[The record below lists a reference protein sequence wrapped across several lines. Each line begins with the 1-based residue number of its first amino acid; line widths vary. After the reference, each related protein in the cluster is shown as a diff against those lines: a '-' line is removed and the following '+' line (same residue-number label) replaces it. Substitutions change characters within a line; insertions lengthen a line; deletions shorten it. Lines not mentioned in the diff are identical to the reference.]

1 MEEDEGD
8 YEILIKLVILG
19 DVSVGKS
26 NFLYRFVD
34 GEFNPIHVATVGFDF
49 KSRVW
54 EIPNQKKKVKLQ
66 IWDTAGQEKYMSI
79 NKNLFQRVQGIILM
93 YDITREDTFNNLSK
107 WMEHIKENANGIPL
121 ILIGNKSDLNNE
133 RKVNEEDGKA
143 FAKNNKIIFLEA
155 SAKIG
160 TNVEESFMKLSEL
173 IIENQNYI
181 DNKEKNNKTEYV
193 ISKDSTLR
201 IKDKKKK
208 CC

>member
-1 MEEDEGD
+1 MEEDEN

-54 EIPNQKKKVKLQ
+54 EIPNLKKKVKFQ

-181 DNKEKNNKTEYV
+181 DNKEKNNKTVYV

-208 CC
+208 C

>member
-1 MEEDEGD
+1 MEGD
-8 YEILIKLVILG
+8 ENYEILIKLVILG

-54 EIPNQKKKVKLQ
+54 EIPNLKKKVKFQ